1 MYIQTF
7 QILGDEYDMQILII
21 NLLFFVTIY
30 SAVIDPGLVR
40 CCKCQ
45 NRSPKTVLHQLHTNF
60 RMFHRY
66 VEILNNFLHSRKK
79 MQNHE

>member
-1 MYIQTF
+1 
-7 QILGDEYDMQILII
+7 MQILILI
-21 NLLFFVTIY
+21 NNLLFFVTIY

-66 VEILNNFLHSRKK
+66 VEILNNFFAFKK
-79 MQNHE
+79 KNAEP